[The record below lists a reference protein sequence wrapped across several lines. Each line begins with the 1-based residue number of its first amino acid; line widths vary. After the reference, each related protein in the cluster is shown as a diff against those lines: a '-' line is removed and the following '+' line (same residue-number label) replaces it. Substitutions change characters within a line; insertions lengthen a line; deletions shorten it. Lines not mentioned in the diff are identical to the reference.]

1 MGNSFFLW
9 TIKKNVN
16 LRRTPHFMLAALAIR
31 DLIVTVAVVPFII
44 DSQVGGNL
52 IRPYPIERVILISIQ
67 ASYRPQGQFII

>member
-44 DSQVGGNL
+44 DSQVGGKL
-52 IRPYPIERVILISIQ
+52 IRPYPILLLRS
-67 ASYRPQGQFII
+67 S